1 MKISKTG
8 IFAPIGKDDH
18 KLNISIKIAF
28 DIKNC
33 AVSCYHVFI
42 GYPWH
47 RDRLFKHF
55 VEPSHVNFFH
65 RSAELKGTT
74 DL

>member
-8 IFAPIGKDDH
+8 IFAPIRKDDH
-18 KLNISIKIAF
+18 ELNISINIAF
-28 DIKNC
+28 DINNC

-55 VEPSHVNFFH
+55 VIPSHVNFF
-65 RSAELKGTT
+65 LT
-74 DL
+74 DLLN